1 MKPIELNVDEYPCGG
16 EIAEDGQ
23 YVAVI
28 YTSNACEG
36 DLETAIPILAKLWDS
51 EPEVCLNI
59 KIKIRDVFNELIENY
74 SIGDG
79 MIDKEDMPLFHALY
93 KDCKWIV
100 EQIGA
105 LKVEE

>member
-1 MKPIELNVDEYPCGG
+1 MKPIELNVDEYPSNG
-16 EIAEDGQ
+16 EVTEDGQ
-23 YVAVI
+23 YVVTI
-28 YTSNACEG
+28 YTSNKCAGE
-36 DLETAIPILAKLWDS
+36 LEEAIPAIAKLWDIDT
-51 EPEVCLNI
+51 EVCLNI
-59 KIKIRDVFNELIENY
+59 RLKIRDIFYELAEVY

-79 MIDKEDMPLFHALY
+79 MIDKEDMPLFEALY